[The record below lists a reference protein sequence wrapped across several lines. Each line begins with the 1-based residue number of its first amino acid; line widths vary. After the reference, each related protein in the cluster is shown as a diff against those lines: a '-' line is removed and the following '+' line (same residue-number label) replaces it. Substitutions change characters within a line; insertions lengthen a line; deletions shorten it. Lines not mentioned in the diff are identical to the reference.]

1 MSFEFKDYHFG
12 LKNPLFFSSFVFISN
27 IIVAY
32 YVNEPIYFILFS
44 ILLMTSL
51 IVHYS
56 QNTFISY
63 CDKFCIGLIVLYG
76 FIIFSMKVLHIKT
89 IYQLISSI
97 IVIFLFL
104 SCIFIYQNYA
114 LKTVTLFNI
123 EGNFYHILIHLS
135 GAIGHNLIMLL

>member
-1 MSFEFKDYHFG
+1 MSFEFKDCHFG
-12 LKNPLFFSSFVFISN
+12 FKNPLFFSSFFFLSN
-27 IIVAY
+27 IIIAY

-56 QNTFISY
+56 QNTFIEY
-63 CDKFCIGLIVLYG
+63 CDKIFIGLIFLYG
-76 FIIFSMKVLHIKT
+76 FTIFFMKVLHIKT

-97 IVIFLFL
+97 IVIFSFF
-104 SCIFIYQNYA
+104 SCIFIYQNYSSM
-114 LKTVTLFNI
+114 TFTLFNI
-123 EGNFYHILIHLS
+123 EGNFYHILVHLS